1 MYIRLCLRK
10 ACYNTSLYTSFLLYS
25 FFPQVDP
32 KGALF
37 YLSYSAI
44 MSKNYPFIKRM
55 IESSIAIG
63 PLPLLLLPNF
73 SFDYG
78 YALYHLDQKEEGKQQ
93 IKDSLKNFPQ
103 VIRMLKETGV

>member
-1 MYIRLCLRK
+1 
-10 ACYNTSLYTSFLLYS
+10 
-25 FFPQVDP
+25 
-32 KGALF
+32 
-37 YLSYSAI
+37 

-78 YALYHLDQKEEGKQQ
+78 YALYQLDQKEEGKQQ
-93 IKDSLKNFPQ
+93 IKESLKNFPQ
-103 VIRMLKETGV
+103 VLRMLKETGVWNTCFFCLILIDYSLNDFFIN